1 MPIAKEFV
9 VVLEDRPGSL
19 GKICRAL
26 ADQSVNVMAIQS
38 TPLEGKAVVR
48 FIVDKPS
55 VAEKVLELESLRY
68 EEVEVVE
75 AKFLHRPGEL
85 ARAASQLGESNINI
99 KYTYSGVDINT
110 NTPLLVFGV
119 TQVGSA
125 AAILDR
131 IAANPK

>member
-9 VVLEDRPGSL
+9 VVVEDRPGSL

-26 ADQSVNVMAIQS
+26 ADQRVNIMAIQS
-38 TPLEGKAVVR
+38 LPWEGKGLVR

-55 VAEKVLELESLRY
+55 VAEKVLELESLRHQE
-68 EEVEVVE
+68 EEVAE
-75 AKFLHRPGEL
+75 ARFLHRPGEL
-85 ARAASQLGESNINI
+85 ARAASQLGEAGINI
-99 KYTYSGVDINT
+99 KYAYSGVDVNT
-110 NTPLLVFGV
+110 NTPLLIFGV
-119 TQVGSA
+119 TEVGSA